1 MRYALLVS
9 KEPKL
14 LTAEDPL
21 IIVKVRQ
28 VLLIRDPE
36 ESEKQLSH

>member
-14 LTAEDPL
+14 LTAEDP
-21 IIVKVRQ
+21 IVKVRQ